1 MAVEPV
7 KRLAVGTGCLKR
19 MSKKSTLAELS
30 KATLRRGD
38 RVIWSGLDFTID
50 PGEFIAVLG
59 PNGAGKTSLIKVL
72 LGQLLLSEGAATVLG
87 HKPGTANRQVGYIP
101 QQKNFDANL
110 PIRGRDLV
118 KLGLDGNRWGVN
130 LPFARDASQV
140 NAAIATVGSASYA
153 DMPIGLLSGGEQQR
167 MRIAQAIVSQPK
179 LLLCD
184 EPLLSLDLAS
194 QQQITALLDTYRKA
208 NETAVLFVTHEVN
221 PILPYVDKVLYIA
234 NGRWVADRP
243 EIVLTSATLSQLYG
257 VPIEVI
263 TVRNRLIVVGADDTA
278 LASPGAHHGVRS

>member
-1 MAVEPV
+1 M
-7 KRLAVGTGCLKR
+7 T
-19 MSKKSTLAELS
+19 
-30 KATLRRGD
+30 RGN
-38 RVIWSGLDFTID
+38 RAIWEQLDFILE

-72 LGQLLLSEGAATVLG
+72 LGELELSEGTARVLG
-87 HKPGTANRQVGYIP
+87 HETGSNNSHIGYIP

-118 KLGLDGNRWGVN
+118 KLGLDGTHWGIG
-130 LPFARDASQV
+130 LAFPGSSSQV
-140 NAAIATVGSASYA
+140 DEAISAVGAEPYA

-167 MRIAQAIVSQPK
+167 LRIAQAFVSKPK

-194 QQQITALLDTYRKA
+194 QQKITGLLDTYRKA
-208 NETAVLFVTHEVN
+208 NDAAVLFVTHEIN

-234 NGRWVADRP
+234 NGRWIVDKV
-243 EIVLTSATLSQLYG
+243 EKVLTSKTLSDLYG
-257 VPIEVI
+257 VQIEVI
-263 TVRNRLIVVGADDTA
+263 TVRGRLIVVGADDTA
-278 LASPGAHHGVRS
+278 LASPGAHHGAHS